1 MVNITINDKK
11 LQVPEGTTVLR
22 AAESAG
28 IEIPTLCDHPELTPY
43 GGCRLCVVE
52 VEGARTLQT
61 SCTLPVYENMVVKTH
76 TDKVNEARKFI
87 LNMIFSDRNH
97 FCPYC
102 QVSGGD
108 CELQNAAYDQGMTH
122 WALQP
127 NWQSF
132 EVDASHPYIIIDHNR
147 CILCR
152 RCVRACDE
160 HAGNFT
166 LGFEERGAKSILM
179 ADIGVPLGEST
190 CVSCG
195 ACVQVCPT
203 GAIID
208 RWSAYRGHVEDTQQT
223 KSICTGCSVGCG
235 IEVHHRDNN
244 LIKINGDWD
253 NTVND
258 GVICKVGRFLP
269 IADDRERIVTPMV
282 RKDGKLKAATWDEA
296 LAAAADGLKGKSI
309 AAAASTRLT
318 AESLTVF
325 ADLFKTNAGADMV
338 TSLEEEQCSVA
349 SKVAG
354 SVGAAFEGNLKDIE
368 SADCIVLIGEDV
380 VKNHEVAGFFVKRN
394 LPKGVKLIV
403 VDQAENKL
411 SELADVSIISEK
423 GVTATVKGISA
434 AMAKKDGAASF
445 AEAAYILSAAEK
457 PVFIVGQAVACEE
470 DLMAVVELAKA
481 ANADKSIVCLK
492 GGANSVAADQLG
504 LTSKFDI
511 SGAQAVYLA
520 LADEVPSQSLL
531 KLAEKA
537 PYLVVQ
543 ASYVS
548 QLTAKADVIFPVEM
562 WAETNGHFINLEGKI
577 QESSASLTAP
587 DGVKSSEDVL
597 VALGEKLG
605 YKLETKNWKEKATK
619 SVSSVQIG

>member
-11 LQVPEGTTVLR
+11 IQVPEGTTVLR

-43 GGCRLCVVE
+43 GGCRMCVVE

-61 SCTLPVYENMVVKTH
+61 SCTLPVYENMVVKTD
-76 TDKVNEARKFI
+76 TDKVKTARKFI

-108 CELQNAAYDQGMTH
+108 CELQNAAYGQGMTH

-127 NWQSF
+127 NWHPF

-160 HAGNFT
+160 LAGNFT
-166 LGFEERGAKSILM
+166 LGFEERGAKSILV
-179 ADIGVPLGEST
+179 ADLGTPLGEST
-190 CVSCG
+190 CISCG

-208 RWSAYRGHVEDTQQT
+208 RWSAYRGHVDDTLQT
-223 KSICTGCSVGCG
+223 KSICNGCSIGCG
-235 IEVHHRDNN
+235 IEIHHRDNN

-253 NTVND
+253 NSVND

-269 IADDRERIVTPMV
+269 ITDDRERVVTPMV
-282 RKDGKLKAATWDEA
+282 RKDGKLKAATWEEA
-296 LAAAADGLKGKSI
+296 ISAAADGLKGKSV

-318 AESLTVF
+318 AESLTAF
-325 ADLFKTNAGADMV
+325 ADLFKTNAGAAMV
-338 TSLEEEQCSVA
+338 TSLEEEKCSIA
-349 SKVAG
+349 SKVAAT
-354 SVGAAFEGNLKDIE
+354 VGAAYEGKLADIQA
-368 SADCIVLIGEDV
+368 ADCVVLIGEDV
-380 VKNHEVAGFFVKRN
+380 VLNHEVAGFFVKRN
-394 LPKGVKLIV
+394 LPKGIKLIV
-403 VDQAENKL
+403 VDQAENSL
-411 SELADVSIISEK
+411 SELADVSLISDK
-423 GVTATVKGISA
+423 GVTASVQGITA
-434 AMAKKDGAASF
+434 AIAKKDGAAAF
-445 AEAAYILSAAEK
+445 AEAAYILAAAKK
-457 PVFIVGQAVACEE
+457 PVFIVGKAVACEA
-470 DLMAVVELAKA
+470 DLMAVIELAKA
-481 ANADKSIVCLK
+481 VKAEKSIVCLK

-511 SGAQAVYLA
+511 AGAQAVYLA

-531 KLAEKA
+531 KIAEKA
-537 PYLVVQ
+537 PFMIVQ
-543 ASYVS
+543 TSYVS
-548 QLTAKADVIFPVEM
+548 QLSAKADVVFPVEM
-562 WAETNGHFINLEGKI
+562 WAETNGHYINLEGKI
-577 QESSASLTAP
+577 QKSTGSLTAP
-587 DGVKSSEDVL
+587 EGVKSSEAVL

-605 YKLETKNWKEKATK
+605 YTIDTKNWKEKATK